1 MQLTVQ
7 VFAVVQHS
15 ASVHGSAAQLMPAG
29 LGSRLFAWTEQS
41 CGSSALAS
49 ALVSAQVR
57 GGGTTVQHSAS
68 VHGSAAQLMPAGL
81 ASSSFACE
89 EQSCASSAVPS
100 PLLSAQV
107 RVQTPGPGTC
117 GLQLR
122 QVQLLV
128 EV

>member
-15 ASVHGSAAQLMPAG
+15 ASVHGSAAQLMP
-29 LGSRLFAWTEQS
+29 
-41 CGSSALAS
+41 
-49 ALVSAQVR
+49 V
-57 GGGTTVQHSAS
+57 
-68 VHGSAAQLMPAGL
+68 GL